1 MEEISV
7 SSRERWDRGLDG
19 GLFRSGLGPVA
30 TSSVAILVHVGREVC
45 PQTNSVSAW
54 SWAGP
59 FEGRRGVNVTWVQP
73 PGPHARAPPSRA
85 SCQEGRLTKVPRS

>member
-19 GLFRSGLGPVA
+19 GLFRSGLGPGA

-45 PQTNSVSAW
+45 P
-54 SWAGP
+54 
-59 FEGRRGVNVTWVQP
+59 
-73 PGPHARAPPSRA
+73 
-85 SCQEGRLTKVPRS
+85 

>member
-30 TSSVAILVHVGREVC
+30 TSSVATLVHVGREVC
-45 PQTNSVSAW
+45 P
-54 SWAGP
+54 
-59 FEGRRGVNVTWVQP
+59 
-73 PGPHARAPPSRA
+73 
-85 SCQEGRLTKVPRS
+85 